1 VSVTTSGR
9 ILIGHGGGGRLSRE
23 LIEAHIAPRF
33 AEGRHQG
40 FPDAARL
47 AIGGATVV
55 FTTDSF
61 VVSPRR
67 FPGGDIGDLAVYG
80 TVNDIAVCGGRPV
93 WLSLALICEEG
104 LPIDELD
111 GVLDSVARAAL
122 RCGVGIATGDTKVV
136 AKGQCDGLYINTAG
150 IGETLPGFTLG
161 AGELRQGDAII
172 ASGDLGDHGMAVMAA
187 RAGMDLGGR
196 LKSDTGPVHELV
208 LAINDI
214 APEVRFMRDP
224 TRGGAASTLNEMLGG
239 RGDVG
244 MVLRERDLPFS
255 DGARA
260 VAEVLGVDLLH
271 VASEGRAL
279 LVCAPGAASEVIG
292 RWRRMPEG
300 RGAKVIGAVTGDH
313 GRVVLETAI
322 GGRRLVDVPQG
333 ELLPRIC

>member
-1 VSVTTSGR
+1 MANGGR
-9 ILIGHGGGGRLSRE
+9 IQLGHGGGGRLSRDLVE
-23 LIEAHIAPRF
+23 GHIAPRF
-33 AEGRHQG
+33 GDGPLRG
-40 FPDAARL
+40 LPDAARL
-47 AIGGATVV
+47 AIGGASLV

-61 VVSPRR
+61 VVSPKR

-80 TVNDIAVCGGRPV
+80 TVNDIAVGGGRPL

-104 LPIDELD
+104 LPFEELD
-111 GVLDSVARAAL
+111 GVLDSVARAAA

-136 AKGQCDGLYINTAG
+136 ARGQCDGLYVNTAG
-150 IGETLPGFTLG
+150 IGEALPGFELG
-161 AGELRQGDAII
+161 ADRLAAGDAVI

-187 RAGMDLGGR
+187 RAGMDVGGR
-196 LKSDTGPVHELV
+196 LVSDTGPVHGLV
-208 LAINDI
+208 LAVADL
-214 APEVRFMRDP
+214 APMIRFMRDP

-239 RGDVG
+239 RADVG
-244 MVLRERDLPFS
+244 ILLREREMPFS

-279 LVCAPGAASEVIG
+279 IVCAPEASAEVLE
-292 RWRRMPEG
+292 RWRRLPEG
-300 RGAKVIGAVTGDH
+300 SGARVIGSVTRDR
-313 GRVVLETAI
+313 GRVVLETSI

>member
-1 VSVTTSGR
+1 VRVTIRDR
-9 ILIGHGGGGRLSRE
+9 ILLGHGGGGRLSRE
-23 LIEAHIAPRF
+23 LIEEHIAPRF
-33 AEGRHQG
+33 SEGPLRG

-47 AIGGATVV
+47 AIGGASIV

-61 VVSPRR
+61 VVSPKR

-80 TVNDIAVCGGRPV
+80 TVNDIAVCGGRPL

-104 LPIDELD
+104 LPFEELD
-111 GVLDSVARAAL
+111 GVLDSVARAAA
-122 RCGVGIATGDTKVV
+122 RCGVWVATGDTKVV
-136 AKGQCDGLYINTAG
+136 AKGQCDGLYVNTAG
-150 IGETLPGFTLG
+150 IGEALPGFDLG
-161 AGELRQGDAII
+161 AERLREGDVVI

-187 RAGMDLGGR
+187 RAGMDLRGR
-196 LKSDTGPVHELV
+196 LVSDTGPVHGLV
-208 LAINDI
+208 LALGDL
-214 APEVRFMRDP
+214 APAIRFMRDP

-239 RGDVG
+239 RTDVG
-244 MVLRERDLPFS
+244 VALRERDLPFS
-255 DGARA
+255 EGARA

-279 LVCAPGAASEVIG
+279 LVSAPEAAAEVLE
-292 RWRRMPEG
+292 RWRRAPEG
-300 RGAKVIGAVTGDH
+300 RGARAIGTVTRDR

>member
-1 VSVTTSGR
+1 MATR
-9 ILIGHGGGGRLSRE
+9 DKILLGHGGGGRLSRE

-33 AEGRHQG
+33 ADGPLRG

-47 AIGGATVV
+47 EIGGASLV

-80 TVNDIAVCGGRPV
+80 TVNDIAVSGGRPL

-104 LPIDELD
+104 LPLDELD

-122 RCGVGIATGDTKVV
+122 LCGVGIATGDTKVV
-136 AKGQCDGLYINTAG
+136 AKGQCDGLYVNTAG
-150 IGETLPGFTLG
+150 VGEALPRFELG
-161 AGELRQGDAII
+161 AGKLCEGDAVI

-187 RAGMDLGGR
+187 RAGMDLAGR
-196 LKSDTGPVHELV
+196 LSSDTGPVHGLV
-208 LAINDI
+208 IAVADLAPSI
-214 APEVRFMRDP
+214 RFMRDP

-244 MVLRERDLPFS
+244 MLLRERDLPFS
-255 DGARA
+255 EGARA

-271 VASEGRAL
+271 VASEGRVL
-279 LVCAPGAASEVIG
+279 LVCAPEAASEIVE

-300 RGAKVIGAVTGDH
+300 QGAKAIGTVTGDF